1 MKTVQKLL
9 CMQTWVYNHEWSQRI
24 VLNENNAFTVVSK
37 DASLSEVRHT
47 SHTNLWL
54 NKGEW
59 KTERILKNMD
69 LFRLKEG
76 RTLSTLCVFGLRVA
90 ESHHLLFYTVFD
102 IEQPPFAHLGA
113 IVAVRCSDGPLH
125 NSAGQKKKKTSL
137 RTKNSIAINKVPLRD
152 RSLHCAVNSLWISAF
167 LSDVCTCEALSDK
180 LLFSARGRVSHYH
193 FVPSSH
199 THLLKLFMPCTPPP
213 SNNLLHPPLLL

>member
-125 NSAGQKKKKTSL
+125 NSAGQKKKKNKF
-137 RTKNSIAINKVPLRD
+137 KNQEQYRNQQG
-152 RSLHCAVNSLWISAF
+152 
-167 LSDVCTCEALSDK
+167 ALERPK
-180 LLFSARGRVSHYH
+180 
-193 FVPSSH
+193 
-199 THLLKLFMPCTPPP
+199 
-213 SNNLLHPPLLL
+213 PPLCCELTLDKCLFKWCMYLWGAFWQIAVFCTRTCFSLSFRPLQPYTFA